1 MNTKFPRTA
10 ARAATKLLKAMGNE
24 HRLLILCHLLD
35 GEKRVA
41 ELERLTGLSQSA
53 LSQHLAKLRG
63 QRLVATR
70 RESQTIHYSLA
81 SFEVD
86 QVIRLLHAL
95 YCVAPAKAAKPRQG
109 MDMRRPSPR
118 AKEEASP

>member
-1 MNTKFPRTA
+1 MNTKFPRNA

-24 HRLLILCHLLD
+24 HRLLVLCHLLD

-41 ELERLTGLSQSA
+41 ELEKLTGLSQSA
-53 LSQHLAKLRG
+53 LSQHLAKLRS

-70 RESQTIHYSLA
+70 RQSQTIHYSLA

-86 QVIRLLHAL
+86 QVIHLLHRPIL
-95 YCVAPAKAAKPRQG
+95 
-109 MDMRRPSPR
+109 RRSR
-118 AKEEASP
+118 TGRETRRGTSQERLHRRTKEEASP

>member
-1 MNTKFPRTA
+1 MA

-63 QRLVATR
+63 RRLVATR

-86 QVIRLLHAL
+86 QVIRLLHGLFCAQ
-95 YCVAPAKAAKPRQG
+95 PMKATVSRQG
-109 MDMRRPSPR
+109 ARKRHPAR
-118 AKEEASP
+118 HAKEEASP

>member
-1 MNTKFPRTA
+1 MNIKLPRDA
-10 ARAATKLLKAMGNE
+10 ARAATKLLKALGNE
-24 HRLLILCHLLD
+24 HRLLVLCHLLG

-53 LSQHLAKLRG
+53 LSQHLAKLRS

-70 RESQTIHYSLA
+70 RDAQTINYSLA

-86 QVIRLLHAL
+86 QIIHLLHEL
-95 YCVAPAKAAKPRQG
+95 FCAPAKEARSGRAAGK
-109 MDMRRPSPR
+109 RRNGRR
-118 AKEEASP
+118 AREGANP